1 MKNMNSE
8 NISNLLEKQRE
19 HLSRREFIQKTSAG
33 AIGASL
39 AMCGWWDAVAQE
51 FKEDESLPKEE
62 SFTAKDMKYRILGRT
77 ELKVSEI
84 SFGAIQIH
92 NTGLAPL
99 NRAFELGVNY
109 IDTASGYGRGNSERT
124 LSEFLKEHRKD
135 VIVATKWSGLL
146 GYKKE
151 EPHITTTKE
160 ELIKSTEDSLS
171 RMQTD
176 VIDVIQIHGAKM
188 AEQVNAP
195 VVQEAFDEL
204 KKAGKVRF
212 LGVTTHTNQHKVI
225 NAAVKSGA
233 YDVVLVAYNF
243 MSPKNH
249 KEALDNAKKANVG
262 VVIMKAVKALR
273 PLAKSTTPKSVLF
286 QGALKWILEHD
297 SVSNIIPTM
306 ASVQEVEEDI
316 VAVSKKMSYGQRR
329 ALQFYAQA
337 IDRDYC
343 RMCGTCTENCP
354 RGVEVTDILRYRT
367 YYVADGDT
375 AGATSLYRSLT
386 KDQTVANCDKCGVC
400 NDACPYHLDVVEKLY
415 QAHAMMA

>member
-1 MKNMNSE
+1 MKNRNSE
-8 NISNLLEKQRE
+8 NISNLLKKHKEN
-19 HLSRREFIQKTSAG
+19 LSRREFIKTTSAG
-33 AIGASL
+33 AIGIGITVG
-39 AMCGWWDAVAQE
+39 GWWDAVAQE
-51 FKEDESLPKEE
+51 FKEDESLKKEE
-62 SFTAKDMKYRILGRT
+62 AFTAQDMKYRVLGRT
-77 ELKVSEI
+77 GMNVAEI
-84 SFGAIQIH
+84 SFGAIQLH
-92 NTGLAPL
+92 NTGIAPL

-109 IDTASGYGRGNSERT
+109 IDTASGYGGGNSERL

-135 VIVATKWSGLL
+135 VILATKWSGLL
-146 GYKKE
+146 GYRKE

-176 VIDVIQIHGAKM
+176 VIDVIQIHGAST

-195 VVQEAFDEL
+195 VVLEAFEEL

-212 LGVTTHTNQHKVI
+212 LGVSTHTNQNDVV
-225 NAAVKSGA
+225 NAAVESGA

-243 MSPKNH
+243 MSPRNH

-262 VVIMKAVKALR
+262 VVIMKAVKALS
-273 PLAKSTTPKSVLF
+273 PLAKTTTPKSVLF
-286 QGALKWILEHD
+286 QGALKWVLEHD

-306 ASVQEVEEDI
+306 ANIQEVEEDI
-316 VAVSKKMSYGQRR
+316 FVVGKKMSYGQRR
-329 ALQFYAQA
+329 ALELYAQA

-343 RMCGTCTENCP
+343 RMCGTCTQNCP

-375 AGATSLYRSLT
+375 AGATTLYRSLAVE
-386 KDQTVANCDKCGVC
+386 QTVANCNKCGIC
-400 NDACPYHLDVVEKLY
+400 NDACPYHLNVVEKLH
-415 QAHAMMA
+415 QAHVMMA

>member
-1 MKNMNSE
+1 MKKLNSE
-8 NISNLLEKQRE
+8 NISNLLKKHRE
-19 HLSRREFIQKTSAG
+19 NLSRREFIQKTSASAVG
-33 AIGASL
+33 IGL
-39 AMCGWWDAVAQE
+39 AMGGWWDAVAQE
-51 FKEDESLPKEE
+51 FKEDESLPEE
-62 SFTAKDMKYRILGRT
+62 EAFTAKDMKYRVLGRT
-77 ELKVSEI
+77 GLKVSEI
-84 SFGAIQIH
+84 SFGAIQLH
-92 NTGLAPL
+92 NTGIAPL

-109 IDTASGYGRGNSERT
+109 IDTASSYGGGNSERT

-135 VIVATKWSGLL
+135 VILATKWSGLL

-151 EPHITTTKE
+151 TPHITTTKE

-176 VIDVIQIHGAKM
+176 VIDVIQIHGANT

-195 VVQEAFDEL
+195 VVQEAFEEL

-212 LGVTTHTNQHKVI
+212 LGVSIHTNQHNVV
-225 NAAVKSGA
+225 NAAVESGA

-249 KEALDNAKKANVG
+249 KEALDNAKKANIG

-273 PLAKSTTPKSVLF
+273 PLAKTTTPKSVLF
-286 QGALKWILEHD
+286 QGALKWVLEHD

-306 ASVQEVEEDI
+306 ANIQEVEEDI
-316 VAVSKKMSYGQRR
+316 VVVGKKMSYGERR
-329 ALQFYAQA
+329 ALEFYAQA
-337 IDRDYC
+337 IDQDYC
-343 RMCGTCTENCP
+343 RMCGTCTDNCP
-354 RGVEVTDILRYRT
+354 RGIEVTDILRYRT

-375 AGATSLYRSLT
+375 AGATSLYRDLAT
-386 KDQTVANCDKCGVC
+386 DQTVANCDKCGIC
-400 NDACPYHLDVVEKLY
+400 NDACPYHLNVVEKLH